1 ICLIMCGIC
10 GFNHDDKAL
19 LKKMCEIIMHRGP
32 DDVGYFNDNKV
43 SIGMRRLSIID
54 LITGHQPQHN
64 ENNDIWIV
72 FNGEIYNYK
81 ELQNNLESK
90 NHHFYTK
97 SDTEI
102 IVHAYEEWGEKC
114 LTYFRGAFAFCI
126 YDSRKNI
133 LFLARDRIGLKPLY
147 YYFDGNTFIFASEIK
162 SILCHNVAK
171 ILNLNAFNFYLSLG
185 YVPTNETLFKRI
197 NKVLPSSY
205 LIFNLNDKNLEI
217 NKYYSVDFN
226 IINNISEKFLAKEL
240 RELLEDSIKIR
251 LVSDVPLGAFLSGGL
266 DSSTIV
272 ALMSNYLE
280 KPVKTFSIRFEEGA
294 PINESKYAEI
304 VANYFNT
311 DHKEIL
317 LKSDSCQLI
326 PSLIWHL
333 DDLIADPA
341 ILPVYILSI
350 FARKN
355 VKVILT
361 GDGSDELFAG
371 YSVYYKSRM
380 PYLRLLP
387 HFSIILIKKYY
398 KYIYSHKLR
407 AFLSF
412 LKKKEEDR
420 YYRSLIT
427 FLDEEKSFFIPFEF
441 EKVENYIIDTNQKT
455 LDFINKQISWDLNNQ
470 LPNQYNMKTDKM
482 SMAASLEA
490 RIPFLDHKIVS
501 WASAIPSYL
510 KLKGSIEKYILRL
523 AVKDLLPTTIL
534 NRKKVGFS
542 TPINLWL
549 KTSLKETSDNYLL
562 NLAKRK
568 NLINSNYVNKIRKNR
583 LNKIFTH
590 QVWNLFMFEI
600 WYETFME
607 NNSLKPIKF

>member
-1 ICLIMCGIC
+1 MCGIC
-10 GFNHDDKAL
+10 GFNYDDQIL
-19 LKKMCEIIMHRGP
+19 LKKMCEIMVHRGP
-32 DDVGYFNDNKV
+32 DDVGYFNDTKV

-54 LITGHQPQHN
+54 LDTGHQPQHN

-81 ELQNNLESK
+81 ELRNNLESK

-97 SDTEI
+97 SDTETI
-102 IVHAYEEWGEKC
+102 IHAYEEWGEKC
-114 LTYFRGAFAFCI
+114 LSYFRGAFAFCI

-147 YYFDGNTFIFASEIK
+147 YYFDGNVFIFASEIK

-185 YVPTNETLFKRI
+185 YVPTKETLLKGI
-197 NKVLPSSY
+197 NKVISSNY

-217 NKYYSVDFN
+217 KKYFTINFS
-226 IINNISEKFLAKEL
+226 IINNKSEKVLAKEL
-240 RELLEDSIKIR
+240 RELLEDSVKIR

-272 ALMSNYLE
+272 ALMSKFVE

-294 PINESKYAEI
+294 PLNETKYAKI

-317 LKSDSCQLI
+317 LKSDSCHII
-326 PSLIWHL
+326 PKLIWHL

-341 ILPVYILSI
+341 ILPIYILSI

-380 PYLRLLP
+380 RYLRFVP
-387 HFSIILIKKYY
+387 NFSTILIKKYN
-398 KYIYSHKLR
+398 KYINSQTLR
-407 AFLSF
+407 TFLSF
-412 LKKKEEDR
+412 LKRTDEDR

-427 FLDEEKSFFIPFEF
+427 FLDEEKSFFIPFET
-441 EKVENYIIDTNQKT
+441 EKVENYIMNASQKG
-455 LDFINKQISWDLNNQ
+455 LDFINKQVNWDLNNQ

-490 RIPFLDHKIVS
+490 RIPFLDHKIVT
-501 WASAIPSYL
+501 WASTIPPDL

-523 AVKDLLPTTIL
+523 AVKDLLPTNIL

-549 KTSLKETSDNYLL
+549 QTSLKQTSDDILL
-562 NLAKRK
+562 NLEKRK
-568 NLINSNYVNKIRKNR
+568 NLINSNYINKIRKHR
-583 LNKIFTH
+583 LNKIFQR

-600 WYETFME
+600 WYETFIE
-607 NNSLKPIKF
+607 NDDLKPIKF